1 MLDPGVRSAAAAA
14 VGLSV
19 AVAIVRPNTTFCCR
33 ACRRLVLRQPK
44 GRRQRGAAFIV
55 SVGPRGASR
64 WRWSGFEIRGR
75 RKFKPRRIA
84 RFDWAVVG
92 RKFWA
97 GPHRNL
103 SLPNQRGAQF
113 CSGTHAARPRRP
125 HHDRL
130 CSFCSSPSTAS
141 AILLVMSAAVC
152 RHSLRIG
159 SRNLASLPTAASGQT
174 RWLSSTPPSQG
185 KDCVHFNLDL
195 GQED

>member
-1 MLDPGVRSAAAAA
+1 MLDPGVRSAAAAPA
-14 VGLSV
+14 AGVSV
-19 AVAIVRPNTTFCCR
+19 AVAMVRPNTTFCCR

-64 WRWSGFEIRGR
+64 WRWSGFEIRRR
-75 RKFKPRRIA
+75 RKLKPRRIA

-92 RKFWA
+92 RSPGSGPIKFVA
-97 GPHRNL
+97 AQ
-103 SLPNQRGAQF
+103 SARGAVLF
-113 CSGTHAARPRRP
+113 GNTRSSTPTTSPRPALQLLLLP
-125 HHDRL
+125 
-130 CSFCSSPSTAS
+130 PSTPPV
-141 AILLVMSAAVC
+141 IHLIMSAAVC

-174 RWLSSTPPSQG
+174 RWLSSTPSRG

-195 GQED
+195 DQQD

>member
-44 GRRQRGAAFIV
+44 GRWQRGAAFIV
-55 SVGPRGASR
+55 SVGPGELRGGGGRDSR
-64 WRWSGFEIRGR
+64 FEVDESSNLVELPVSIGPWWGESSGLGPIEICRC
-75 RKFKPRRIA
+75 PIS
-84 RFDWAVVG
+84 VG
-92 RKFWA
+92 RSFA
-97 GPHRNL
+97 REHTQLDPDDLTTTG
-103 SLPNQRGAQF
+103 S
-113 CSGTHAARPRRP
+113 AAFAPP
-125 HHDRL
+125 
-130 CSFCSSPSTAS
+130 PSTSS

-174 RWLSSTPPSQG
+174 RWLSSTPPSRG